1 MGVPPLWHHQWRNAG
16 RLSLHGCW
24 CSRYLVPVRLIVSCT
39 QHLSCYRWLYK
50 ELGQRS
56 PKNALDKGTQGKP
69 ISWSFYAIWK
79 WHINLTFFYL
89 ARRRLKFVQTVQA
102 RYSYLYWDWYR
113 CRLIH
118 LHTVAWLVSKLN
130 QTEKIITDTCI
141 GIWFG

>member
-1 MGVPPLWHHQWRNAG
+1 MGVPSLWYHQWRNAG

-24 CSRYLVPVRLIVSCT
+24 CSRYLVPVQLF
-39 QHLSCYRWLYK
+39 HALSICLATGDFTRSLVNDPPKTLWTR
-50 ELGQRS
+50 ELKVNPFPGHFM
-56 PKNALDKGTQGKP
+56 PFGND
-69 ISWSFYAIWK
+69 
-79 WHINLTFFYL
+79 INLTFFFYL

-118 LHTVAWLVSKLN
+118 LHTVTWLVSKLN